1 MRRFRGEKISML
13 DGLLN
18 SERAK
23 VLAVIAIVAVGT
35 GVTAKNVISY
45 PIECMTEQ
53 QAHVYEPVKR
63 A

>member
-1 MRRFRGEKISML
+1 ML

-35 GVTAKNVISY
+35 GVTAKSVISF
-45 PIECMTEQ
+45 PTEC
-53 QAHVYEPVKR
+53 R
-63 A
+63 G